1 MKWIGRNQAS
11 KFDVECANKRD
22 ITALSV
28 LENLKD
34 TPLRM
39 LNELFLR
46 MFDLRFF
53 LFVMRCFFRHFYYLF
68 ILG

>member
-11 KFDVECANKRD
+11 KYDVEYANKRD

-28 LENLKD
+28 LQNLKD
-34 TPLRM
+34 NPLTM

-46 MFDLRFF
+46 MFDLCFF
-53 LFVMRCFFRHFYYLF
+53 LFVMRCFVRHFYYLF